1 MGDCDRSFILRKFC
15 ITIEAIIM
23 NRKLAV
29 LLLLLSTHIYAENP
43 VLFRG
48 SGLAYAD
55 KMLVMTLAGIVNRD
69 TARLYLWNVYES
81 WSFKNTDEI
90 WGDIYRQ
97 RGGVVFD
104 TISSV
109 NQLVNRFREKIDG
122 GVVYDFNRF
131 YGNFSGQSFNWQ
143 AEYASL
149 IGGLSNRLPVTA
161 SLAAAYGLQITDSV
175 LVHDSFDDDSSRYL
189 PARLEQA
196 LHPWNNTSLTE
207 EQRYLTLIDWGI
219 RNILPLCNPAK
230 FYIRELTDFTV
241 KERMFQ
247 VNLAGTEDLNFNSLP
262 AAKAEL
268 IERLLLFMQGRNPND
283 IFHIY
288 GWMRPE
294 PLTQWFATYN
304 ASFHETLLGNLSWH
318 TAFRIPDESLVL
330 KSKVN
335 QDTVQVRNKFYLLL
349 ISSEGDASN
358 WVAGLQSGAWVSSDR
373 GTVPFGWGINLHLLS
388 MAPFIAKYYYDTA
401 TEKDGFISVTSPLG
415 YAYPD
420 LWTAA
425 ALPSAHATSAELMD
439 LFSLKEIYGYKHYAS
454 SGSVIYRGRTIN
466 NSFNFQKY
474 GQFQKNIGAEITF
487 LFDPLLAT
495 QTPNQSYGSLLFNH
509 VNDGTFYGNSTDIP
523 AMAARI
529 KTAVQNK
536 TKPYF
541 YLAGYQRMRHNTA
554 SLINSPGSSDITPQK
569 LKQLYDILKA
579 DPDIG
584 ADVDFVTPQYFSAL
598 MRKKLGLTSSAEE
611 SLLAVIEYSLQS
623 YPNPFNSR
631 TRIQL
636 ELPESGFTELAIYGV
651 TGELK
656 EVLHR
661 GELEQGRHY
670 IDLNASS
677 YTSGIYFAVLK
688 TSSGVKK
695 TAKLLLVK

>member
-1 MGDCDRSFILRKFC
+1 M
-15 ITIEAIIM
+15 IM
-23 NRKLAV
+23 TNKLA
-29 LLLLLSTHIYAENP
+29 LLLFLFCTHIYAENP

-69 TARLYLWNVYES
+69 SARLYLWNVYET
-81 WSFKNTDEI
+81 WSFKNTDET

-104 TISSV
+104 TISTVS
-109 NQLVNRFREKIDG
+109 QLINRFRGSIIG

-131 YGNFSGQSFNWQ
+131 YGNFTGQNFNWQ

-149 IGGLSNRLPVTA
+149 IGGLTNRLPVTA
-161 SLAAAYGLQITDSV
+161 TLASAYNLSVTDSV
-175 LVHDSFDDDSSRYL
+175 FVHDIFDGDSSRYL
-189 PARLEQA
+189 PARLESA
-196 LHPWNNTSLTE
+196 LHTWNNPALTE

-219 RNILPLCNPAK
+219 GNILPLCNPAK
-230 FYIRELTDFTV
+230 FYIREITDFTV

-262 AAKAEL
+262 SAKAEL
-268 IERLLLFMQGRNPND
+268 LERLLVYMQGKNPAD

-318 TAFRIPDESLVL
+318 TSFPDSGEPLTL
-330 KSKVN
+330 KSKIN
-335 QDTVQVRNKFYLLL
+335 GDTVQVRDKFYLLL
-349 ISSEGDASN
+349 LSSEGDASN

-373 GTVPFGWGINLHLLS
+373 GAVPFGWGINLHLLS
-388 MAPFIAKYYYDTA
+388 LAPFIARYYYDTA
-401 TEKDGFISVTSPLG
+401 TENDGFISVTSPLG

-420 LWTAA
+420 LWTAS
-425 ALPSAHATSAELMD
+425 ALPSAHAASGNLMQK
-439 LFSLKEIYGYKHYAS
+439 FSLKEIYGYKHYAS

-487 LFDPLLAT
+487 IFDPLLAT
-495 QTPNQSYGSLLFNH
+495 QLPNQNYGSLLFNH

-554 SLINSPGSSDITPQK
+554 SLINSPGSADITPQK

-584 ADVDFVTPQYFSAL
+584 ADVVFVTPQYFSSL
-598 MRKKLGLTSSAEE
+598 LRKKLGLTDVALSNGLSVQDY
-611 SLLAVIEYSLQS
+611 SLLN
-623 YPNPFNSR
+623 YPNPFNSS
-631 TRIQL
+631 TRIQVEIPEGGFA
-636 ELPESGFTELAIYGV
+636 ELLIYSV

-656 EVLHR
+656 EVVHR

-670 IDLNASS
+670 MDLNAAG
-677 YTSGIYFAVLK
+677 YTSGIYIAVLK
-688 TSSGVKK
+688 TSAGVKK
-695 TAKLLLVK
+695 TAKLLLMK

>member
-1 MGDCDRSFILRKFC
+1 MKLYTTLLILVISSSFSR
-15 ITIEAIIM
+15 
-23 NRKLAV
+23 
-29 LLLLLSTHIYAENP
+29 AENP

-69 TARLYLWNVYES
+69 TARLYLWNVYET
-81 WSFKNTDEI
+81 WSFKNTDET

-104 TISSV
+104 TISTVS
-109 NQLVNRFREKIDG
+109 QLVNRFRARING

-149 IGGLSNRLPVTA
+149 IGGLTNRLPVTTT
-161 SLAAAYGLQITDSV
+161 LAAAYNLQISDSV
-175 LVHDSFDDDSSRYL
+175 LAHDSFDGDSSRYL
-189 PARLEQA
+189 PGRLEQPQ
-196 LHPWNNTSLTE
+196 HPWNNTSLTE
-207 EQRYLTLIDWGI
+207 EQRYLALIDWGI

-268 IERLLLFMQGRNPND
+268 IERLLVFMQGKSPND

-318 TAFRIPDESLVL
+318 TSFRVPDETLVL
-330 KSKVN
+330 RAKVN
-335 QDTVQVRNKFYLLL
+335 ADTVEVRNKFYLLL

-358 WVAGLQSGAWVSSDR
+358 WVVGLQSGAWVSSDR
-373 GTVPFGWGINLHLLS
+373 GSVPFGWGINLHLLS
-388 MAPFIAKYYYDTA
+388 MMPFIAKYYYDTA

-425 ALPSAHATSAELMD
+425 ALPSAHAASIELMNH
-439 LFSLKEIYGYKHYAS
+439 FSLKEIYGYKHYAS

-487 LFDPLLAT
+487 LFDPMLAT

-509 VNDGTFYGNSTDIP
+509 VNDGTFYGSATDIP

-529 KTAVQNK
+529 KTAVRNK

-541 YLAGYQRMRHNTA
+541 YLAGYQRMRHNSA

-569 LKQLYDILKA
+569 LKQLHDILKS

-584 ADVDFVTPQYFSAL
+584 ADIEFVTPQYFSAL
-598 MRKKLGLTSSAEE
+598 LRKKLGLTGAEDE
-611 SLLAVIEYSLQS
+611 NIMTISDYSLRN
-623 YPNPFNSR
+623 YPNPFNSS
-631 TRIQL
+631 TRIQI
-636 ELPESGFTELAIYGV
+636 EIPESGYTELVIYNV
-651 TGELK
+651 AGELQ

-661 GELEQGRHY
+661 GGLEKGKHFINLDAAGY
-670 IDLNASS
+670 P
-677 YTSGIYFAVLK
+677 SGIYFAMLK
-688 TSSGVKK
+688 SGTGIKK
-695 TAKLLLVK
+695 TAKLLLMK